1 MAEKMTK
8 LDTNLEDP
16 ILFLASE
23 FTVRRSVQKGAVL
36 ANLLLGGYDEGV
48 GASLYWIDHL
58 GTLHKMNL
66 CGTGYGSFFALSL
79 FDKMWHPELTQDE
92 GLEMMK
98 KGVAEVRKRLIV
110 APERFS
116 VKVVTADGI
125 KDLGYI

>member
-23 FTVRRSVQKGAVL
+23 FTVRRSVQNGLVL

-48 GASLYWIDHL
+48 GASLYWIDYL
-58 GTLHKMNL
+58 GTLHKMNI
-66 CGTGYGSFFALSL
+66 CGKGYGSLFALSL
-79 FDKMWHPELTQDE
+79 FDKIWHPELTQDE